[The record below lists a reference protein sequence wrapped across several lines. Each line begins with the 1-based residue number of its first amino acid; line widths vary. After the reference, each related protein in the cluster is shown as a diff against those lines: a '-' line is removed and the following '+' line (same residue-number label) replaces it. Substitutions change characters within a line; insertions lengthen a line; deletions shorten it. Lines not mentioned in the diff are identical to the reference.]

1 MPVIHVMI
9 THKSWTDDFSFFI
22 LFIHFHLAFQFQ
34 FGDRLFA
41 HPGLSIS
48 IPVQRV
54 HTRQFACVVCVCVA
68 GKRWILKID
77 CRQQATS
84 SKKCLVNTYVRLAIA
99 NYENGMWN
107 WNFMVVGL
115 VYFYLFFCILW
126 LGRWRKM
133 DTLCMCAASL
143 AICVCCCVYERTMAA
158 CMFCIFAPFF
168 IFLFSN
174 HKYILLCVGD
184 KAPNSRRS
192 ERTKECETAVCTS
205 MWHG

>member
-22 LFIHFHLAFQFQ
+22 LLIHFHLAFQFQ

-115 VYFYLFFCILW
+115 VYLFFLHFMIGSLTQNGHAMHVRCIVGNMCVL
-126 LGRWRKM
+126 
-133 DTLCMCAASL
+133 LCVWAHDGSMHVL
-143 AICVCCCVYERTMAA
+143 HIRT
-158 CMFCIFAPFF
+158 IFYFF
-168 IFLFSN
+168 IFKS
-174 HKYILLCVGD
+174 
-184 KAPNSRRS
+184 
-192 ERTKECETAVCTS
+192 
-205 MWHG
+205 